1 MIVMK
6 TELPIAP
13 VARLLKKAGA
23 ERVSED
29 AKEEFAA
36 ALEECAT
43 DVAKKAVSFAKH
55 AGRKTVKEEDIKLSV
70 KSLKK

>member
-1 MIVMK
+1 MK

-13 VARLLKKAGA
+13 VARLLKNAGA

-29 AKEEFAA
+29 AKEEFTV

-43 DVAKKAVSFAKH
+43 EVAKKAVSFAKH
-55 AGRKTVKEEDIKLSV
+55 AGRKTVKEEDIKLAV
-70 KSLKK
+70 KAICC